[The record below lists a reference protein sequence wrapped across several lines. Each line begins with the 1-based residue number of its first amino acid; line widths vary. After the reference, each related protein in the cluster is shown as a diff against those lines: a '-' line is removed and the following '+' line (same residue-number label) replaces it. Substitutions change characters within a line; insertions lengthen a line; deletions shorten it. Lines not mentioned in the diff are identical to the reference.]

1 MRNIKSGLR
10 ITPQTE
16 KRKQGNGSQ
25 LGISMLKRLGEVGGE
40 RKCGRNERFWAQTDW
55 SYLIVCFFILK
66 CPGGREVPS
75 PKSSTV
81 PLRLLLLNR
90 GKSHSRHSSVGVS
103 SLEGGIR
110 FLLYSHLVVQLESG
124 YEALLAKT
132 LNSKWPLLCVLS
144 CCPFHSSLSLPPN
157 LPTLP
162 LPLHHLEN
170 CSPLAL
176 PFSGSTGHV
185 LLCYLVVCTKL
196 PFITSFLVP
205 RPVVWEGPDPAHFSL
220 FHV

>member
-1 MRNIKSGLR
+1 MAGMRGSGLK
-10 ITPQTE
+10 QTE
-16 KRKQGNGSQ
+16 VTS
-25 LGISMLKRLGEVGGE
+25 
-40 RKCGRNERFWAQTDW
+40 
-55 SYLIVCFFILK
+55 VCFFILK

-75 PKSSTV
+75 PKRSTV

-90 GKSHSRHSSVGVS
+90 GKSHSRHSSVAVS
-103 SLEGGIR
+103 SLEGGIG

-132 LNSKWPLLCVLS
+132 LNIKWPLLCVLS
-144 CCPFHSSLSLPPN
+144 CRSFHSSFPSSS

-170 CSPLAL
+170 CYPLAL
-176 PFSGSTGHV
+176 LFSGSTGHV
-185 LLCYLVVCTKL
+185 LLCYLVVCPKL

-205 RPVVWEGPDPAHFSL
+205 RPVVWEGPDPARFSFSCL
-220 FHV
+220 ENCFLIPVRFDSISFSPVLQHKNY